1 MKTSKV
7 QSQPPQQPAKAEQ
20 TPVSPPSQPS
30 LLARPSAF
38 LQHDKS
44 LTDQQLQFAAVLAQK
59 FPGIVTE
66 SELLKSAAAE
76 TDAALHRMG
85 QKYYAFCSQLR
96 AAKMNR
102 RESTLLMKALGFH
115 KQRIT
120 EILRVSEVDDA
131 IWSKYADGAIGFKSA
146 LQLGRGTTE
155 SEDDESEEDEAAPS
169 KKKKEKR
176 LPKEFQPSIIAC
188 LEDWGDSL
196 KATGQKE
203 PYVMRYENA
212 EKRTFVVT
220 IQPIDA
226 KAANESK

>member
-1 MKTSKV
+1 MKTSQKEV
-7 QSQPPQQPAKAEQ
+7 KPAVETLK
-20 TPVSPPSQPS
+20 PSNPSQP
-30 LLARPSAF
+30 LPLALPSAF
-38 LQHDKS
+38 NQADKA
-44 LTDQQLQFAAVLAQK
+44 LTEQQLQFAAVLAQK

-76 TDAALHRMG
+76 TDAALQRMG
-85 QKYYAFCSQLR
+85 QKYYAFCAQLR

-131 IWSKYADGAIGFKSA
+131 IWSKYANGEIGFKST
-146 LQLGRGTTE
+146 LQLGRGTVE
-155 SEDDESEEDEAAPS
+155 DEEEDDGGEPAADS
-169 KKKKEKR
+169 KKKKKEKR
-176 LPKEFQPSIIAC
+176 LPKEFQPGIIKC

-203 PYVMRYENA
+203 PYVMRYEDA
-212 EKRTFVVT
+212 DKRTYVVT

-226 KAANESK
+226 KANES